1 LMSASLAAAFTTRQM
16 ALGVIPSPHILSS
29 RLTGRKMVP
38 PLMPAAVVHST
49 REPERYG
56 CAFPCQP
63 VSAST
68 VDSSQLERNAGVPIA
83 ARRHSFEPSFPA
95 ITLGQSQDCDL
106 PGKQKGL
113 VDRLRHLT
121 AQTFACDVVGAEMLP
136 GVNPTQS
143 RLLRRR

>member
-1 LMSASLAAAFTTRQM
+1 MSARLAAAFTTCQM
-16 ALGVIPSPHILSS
+16 ALGVIPPPPILSS
-29 RLTGRKMVP
+29 RLTRRKIVT
-38 PLMPAAVVHST
+38 PLMPAAVVHAT
-49 REPERYG
+49 RESERYG

-68 VDSSQLERNAGVPIA
+68 TAPRWSEMPACLFA

-121 AQTFACDVVGAEMLP
+121 AQTFASDLVGAEMLP
-136 GVNPTQS
+136 GVNPAQS